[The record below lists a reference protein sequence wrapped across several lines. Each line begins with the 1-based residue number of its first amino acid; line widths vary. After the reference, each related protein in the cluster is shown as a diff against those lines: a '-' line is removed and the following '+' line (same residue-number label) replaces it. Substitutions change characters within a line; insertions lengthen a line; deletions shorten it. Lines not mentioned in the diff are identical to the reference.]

1 VYITKARRSGR
12 VFDFQ
17 RVHGGGFR
25 EGSCKALFTLWNCSL
40 ERPELQIMILYL
52 NRQTLDAGFFG
63 QPFWD
68 SPALE
73 HAVLFEPKIKMMT
86 PRAMFLDNKSP

>member
-1 VYITKARRSGR
+1 MEPESDAIGR
-12 VFDFQ
+12 PFFELVRAMVPNRDTP
-17 RVHGGGFR
+17 
-25 EGSCKALFTLWNCSL
+25 STIFTLWNCSL
-40 ERPELQIMILYL
+40 ECPELQIMILYL
-52 NRQTLDAGFFG
+52 NRQTLDTGFFG

-86 PRAMFLDNKSP
+86 PCVMFLDNKSP